1 MMGIINRF
9 SLRTRS
15 NQIAGALFMR
25 PSLYLSFAAIALM
38 SLGGCNKA
46 DPNASADKAGADTK
60 TVSETSAPKASAE
73 TLKSLSPEQQV
84 AVRAMIRDTLIEN
97 PEILLEAQRAFE
109 AKQERVLNEKVAASF
124 ITLKRDHSELSFGPA
139 NAKVTI
145 IEFFD
150 YKCGFCHA
158 ANDWLWTVMET
169 NKDVRVI
176 FKELPVLSQN
186 SHNAAKAA
194 FAAQKQNKYK
204 DFHRAL
210 MTARGDLGMDQV
222 MQIATTVGLDIERL
236 KKDMEDPKVEAHIA
250 GVREQAT
257 QLGIN
262 GTPGFVI
269 NGKLITGFAKDQLD
283 AALATAGIDAPVA
296 KAAPSKG

>member
-1 MMGIINRF
+1 
-9 SLRTRS
+9 
-15 NQIAGALFMR
+15 MR
-25 PSLYLSFAAIALM
+25 PSLIASIGVIALC
-38 SLGGCNKA
+38 LAAGCNNA
-46 DPNASADKAGADTK
+46 EDAGASTQAPNADAATAA
-60 TVSETSAPKASAE
+60 ETSAPKATAE
-73 TLKSLSPEQQV
+73 TLKSLSAEQQT

-109 AKQERVLNEKVAASF
+109 AKQERVMNEKVAASF
-124 ITLKRDHSELSFGPA
+124 VELKRDHADLSFGPA
-139 NAKVTI
+139 NAKITV

-158 ANDWLWTVMET
+158 ANDWLWALLAARQ
-169 NKDVRVI
+169 DVRVI

-194 FAAQKQNKYK
+194 IASKKQGKYK

-222 MQIATTVGLDIERL
+222 MQIATTVGIDIKKL
-236 KKDMEDPKVEAHIA
+236 KKDMEDPSVEAQIA

-257 QLGIN
+257 RLGIN

-269 NGKLITGFAKDQLD
+269 NGKLVTGFAKDQLD
-283 AALATAGIDAPVA
+283 AAIATAGVDAPTA
-296 KAAPSKG
+296 KQIPSKG